1 MLSLLESLRAA
12 LASIRAHA
20 MRSILTTLGII
31 IGVAATIAV
40 VAVIQ
45 GFGFFVGG
53 LFQGLGANSVI
64 VYPYQTREQRLAGQ
78 VARISESDLRAIQHD
93 VAGIS
98 NISPVLSVSQFG
110 GSVSWHGNSATSEI
124 IGTTNNYAKARQ
136 AFPRLGRF
144 IVPTDNLQHRRVCV
158 LGQTVI
164 NDLHLPADPLGK
176 FIKAGGEWCRVVGVL
191 KKRGNLLGQDFDKI
205 VILPYATARSI
216 LGASQPP
223 NLYIQLTVND
233 ISHINSTVGRI
244 EQVITRNH
252 LLHGQPA
259 NNFKVQTAKE
269 FTQQFMSLLNTV
281 TFILGGIVAISLLVG
296 GIGIANI
303 MLVSVT
309 ERTREI
315 GILKSLGA
323 RRKDILLQFLIEAVT
338 LSLFGGIIGT
348 VLGWLLGMLAVHL
361 IPGLSV
367 AHVPGWAI
375 ALAFGV
381 SGGTGVIFGILPAA
395 KAANLDPIDALRYE

>member
-1 MLSLLESLRAA
+1 MLSLFESLRAA

-64 VYPYQTREQRLAGQ
+64 VYPDQTREQRLAGQ

-98 NISPVLSVSQFG
+98 NISPVLFVSRFG
-110 GSVSWHGNSATSEI
+110 GAVSWHGNSASSEI
-124 IGTTNNYAKARQ
+124 IGTTNSYARARQ
-136 AFPRLGRF
+136 TFPRLGRF

-164 NDLHLPADPLGK
+164 NDLDLPADPIGK
-176 FIKAGGEWCRVVGVL
+176 YIKAAGEWCRVVGVL

-216 LGASQPP
+216 LGAAQPP
-223 NLYIQLTVND
+223 SLVIQLTVDN
-233 ISHINSTVGRI
+233 ISHINTTVGRV

-269 FTQQFMSLLNTV
+269 FTQQFTSLLNTV

-338 LSLFGGIIGT
+338 LSLLGGVIGT
-348 VLGWLLGMLAVHL
+348 ILGWLLGMLAVHL
-361 IPGLSV
+361 IPGLTV

>member
-1 MLSLLESLRAA
+1 MLSLFESLRAA

-45 GFGFFVGG
+45 GFGFYVGG

-64 VYPYQTREQRLAGQ
+64 IYPHETFDQRLAGQ
-78 VARISESDLRAIQHD
+78 VARITESDLYSVKND

-98 NISPVLSVSQFG
+98 NISPVLFVAQFG
-110 GSVSWHGNSATSEI
+110 GGVTWHGSTSSSQI
-124 IGTTNNYAKARQ
+124 LGTTNSYAKARQ

-158 LGQTVI
+158 LGETVI
-164 NDLHLPADPLGK
+164 ENLNLPPNPLGK
-176 FIKAGGEWCRVVGVL
+176 YIKAGGEWCRVVGVL
-191 KKRGNLLGQDFDKI
+191 KKRGNFLGNDFDNI
-205 VILPYATARSI
+205 VIIPYATARSI
-216 LGASQPP
+216 LGASKPP
-223 NLYIQLTVND
+223 NLMIQLTVNN
-233 ISHINSTVGRI
+233 INQTKETVSRI
-244 EQVITRNH
+244 RQVITRNH
-252 LLHGQPA
+252 LLHGLPTG
-259 NNFKVQTAKE
+259 NFRVQTAKE
-269 FTQQFMSLLNTV
+269 FTQQFTSLLNTI

-323 RRKDILLQFLIEAVT
+323 RRKDILLQFLIEAVV
-338 LSLFGGIIGT
+338 LSLLGGIIGT
-348 VLGWLLGMLAVHL
+348 ILGWLLGMLAVHF
-361 IPGLSV
+361 IPGLTV

-381 SGGTGVIFGILPAA
+381 AGGTGVVFGILPAA
-395 KAANLDPIDALRYE
+395 KAANLNPIDALRYE

>member
-20 MRSILTTLGII
+20 MRSVLTTLGII

-45 GFGFFVGG
+45 GFGFFLGG

-64 VYPYQTREQRLAGQ
+64 IYPHQTREQFLAGQ
-78 VARISESDLRAIQHD
+78 VARITESDLYSVKHD

-98 NISPVLSVSQFG
+98 NISPVLFVAQFAG
-110 GSVSWHGNSATSEI
+110 GVTWHGSTSSSQI
-124 IGTTNNYAKARQ
+124 LGTTSNYAKARQ

-158 LGQTVI
+158 VGQTVI
-164 NDLHLPADPLGK
+164 ENLHLPANPLGK
-176 FIKAGGEWCRVVGVL
+176 YIKAGGEWCRVVGVL
-191 KKRGNLLGQDFDKI
+191 KKRGNFLGNDLDNI
-205 VILPYATARSI
+205 VIIPYATARSI
-216 LGASQPP
+216 LGASKPP
-223 NLYIQLTVND
+223 NLMIQLTVNN
-233 ISHINSTVGRI
+233 ISHINETVARI
-244 EQVITRNH
+244 KQVVTRNH
-252 LLHGQPA
+252 MLHGLPTG
-259 NNFKVQTAKE
+259 NFRVQTAKE
-269 FTQQFMSLLNTV
+269 FTQQFTSLLNTV

-338 LSLFGGIIGT
+338 LSLLGGLIGT
-348 VLGWLLGMLAVHL
+348 LLGWLLGLLAVHF
-361 IPGLSV
+361 IPGLTV

-381 SGGTGVIFGILPAA
+381 AGGTGVIFGILPAA

>member
-45 GFGFFVGG
+45 GFSFFVGG

-64 VYPYQTREQRLAGQ
+64 VYPNQTREQRLAGQ
-78 VARISESDLRAIQHD
+78 VARISESDLHAIQHD

-98 NISPVLSVSQFG
+98 NIAPVLYVSQFG
-110 GSVSWHGNSATSEI
+110 GGVSWHGNSASSEI
-124 IGTTNNYAKARQ
+124 IGTTNSYAKARQ
-136 AFPRLGRF
+136 TFPRLGRF

-164 NDLHLPADPLGK
+164 NDLDLPADPLGK
-176 FIKAGGEWCRVVGVL
+176 YIKAGGEWCRVVGVL

-223 NLYIQLTVND
+223 NLVIQLTVDN
-233 ISHINSTVGRI
+233 ISHINATVGRVK
-244 EQVITRNH
+244 QVITRNH
-252 LLHGQPA
+252 MLHGEPA
-259 NNFKVQTAKE
+259 NNFKVQTAKQ
-269 FTQQFMSLLNTV
+269 FTQQFTSLLNTV

-338 LSLFGGIIGT
+338 LSLLGGVIGT
-348 VLGWLLGMLAVHL
+348 ILGWLLGLLAVQL
-361 IPGLSV
+361 IPGLTV

-381 SGGTGVIFGILPAA
+381 AGGTGVIFGILPAA

>member
-1 MLSLLESLRAA
+1 MLGLLESLLAA
-12 LASIRAHA
+12 LAAIRAHA
-20 MRSILTTLGII
+20 LRSVLTTLGII
-31 IGVAATIAV
+31 IGVAAVIAV
-40 VAVIQ
+40 VSVIQ
-45 GFGFFVGG
+45 GFGYFVGG

-64 VYPYQTREQRLAGQ
+64 VYPYQTRAQRLAGQ
-78 VARISESDLRAIQHD
+78 VARISESDLNAIRHD

-98 NISPVLSVSQFG
+98 NISPVLYVSQFG
-110 GSVSWHGNSATSEI
+110 GGVSWHGNTASSEI
-124 IGTTNNYAKARQ
+124 IGTTNSYAKARQ
-136 AFPRLGRF
+136 TFPRIGRF

-164 NDLHLPADPLGK
+164 TDLELPADPIGK
-176 FIKAGGEWCRVVGVL
+176 YIKAGGEWCRVVGVL
-191 KKRGNLLGQDFDKI
+191 KKRGNLLGQDFDNI

-223 NLYIQLTVND
+223 NLMIQLTVDD
-233 ISHINSTVGRI
+233 ISYINATVGRV
-244 EQVITRNH
+244 EQVIAHNH
-252 LLHGQPA
+252 RLHGEPA
-259 NNFKVQTAKE
+259 HNFKVQTAKE
-269 FTQQFMSLLNTV
+269 FTQQFTSLLDTI
-281 TFILGGIVAISLLVG
+281 TFIMGGIVAISLLVG

-323 RRKDILLQFLIEAVT
+323 RRRDILLQFLIEAVV
-338 LSLFGGIIGT
+338 LSLLGGIVGT
-348 VLGWLLGMLAVHL
+348 ILGWLLGMLAVSL
-361 IPGLSV
+361 IPGLSI

-395 KAANLDPIDALRYE
+395 KAANLNPIDALRYE